1 LDAKTGA
8 SIFQL
13 PTGTPV
19 FSSLAIARGILYYG
33 NFSGKL
39 TALDLTTQKPIWVFE
54 SEASKENAPAITNAD
69 GSCNFE
75 KIFSSPNPFYDDM
88 VVAVGKL
95 LSTGSFLSS
104 PVVVE
109 NVLYIGSTDGNL
121 YTLM

>member
-75 KIFSSPNPFYDDM
+75 KIFFF
-88 VVAVGKL
+88 AE
-95 LSTGSFLSS
+95 SFLRRYGRRRREIAQHWVI
-104 PVVVE
+104 PVVT
-109 NVLYIGSTDGNL
+109 GGR
-121 YTLM
+121 